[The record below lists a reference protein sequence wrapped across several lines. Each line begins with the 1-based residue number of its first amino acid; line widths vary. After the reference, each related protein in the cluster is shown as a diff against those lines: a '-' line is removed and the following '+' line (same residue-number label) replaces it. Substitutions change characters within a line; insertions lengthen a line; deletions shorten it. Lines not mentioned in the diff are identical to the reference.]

1 MQAIHV
7 IGITFLFLMA
17 LPKTVVKTLNFMQVE
32 SDLNASSVN
41 SSGVVGIAVA
51 AFSSAGI

>member
-7 IGITFLFLMA
+7 IGITFLFFMA

-41 SSGVVGIAVA
+41 SSGVVGIAGA

>member
-1 MQAIHV
+1 MLAIHV

>member
-1 MQAIHV
+1 MHAIQV

-17 LPKTVVKTLNFMQVE
+17 LPSTVVKTLSFIQKE

-41 SSGVVGIAVA
+41 SSGVVGIAGA
-51 AFSSAGI
+51 AFPSAGI